1 MGIEP
6 ATHDRHG
13 GNGLLE
19 RRRLLHQL
27 VLCVF
32 QHLELPMRSTISL
45 DDNLMER
52 AKSLTGTKET
62 AALVRQ
68 ALETLV
74 RVESGKRL
82 IALGGTMP
90 EAEVAPRRRS
100 EVSK

>member
-1 MGIEP
+1 MVPYELLIY
-6 ATHDRHG
+6 G
-13 GNGLLE
+13 GSN
-19 RRRLLHQL
+19 
-27 VLCVF
+27 
-32 QHLELPMRSTISL
+32 MRSTINI

-82 IALGGTMP
+82 IALGGSMP
-90 EAEVAPRRRS
+90 EAEASPRRRS
-100 EVSK
+100 NVAK

>member
-1 MGIEP
+1 
-6 ATHDRHG
+6 
-13 GNGLLE
+13 
-19 RRRLLHQL
+19 
-27 VLCVF
+27 
-32 QHLELPMRSTISL
+32 MRSTINL

-82 IALGGTMP
+82 IALGGSMP
-90 EAEVAPRRRS
+90 EAEESPRRRS
-100 EVSK
+100 DVAK

>member
-1 MGIEP
+1 MSRGFSHQMVPYELLIY
-6 ATHDRHG
+6 G
-13 GNGLLE
+13 GSN
-19 RRRLLHQL
+19 
-27 VLCVF
+27 
-32 QHLELPMRSTISL
+32 MRSTINI

-82 IALGGTMP
+82 IALGGSMP
-90 EAEVAPRRRS
+90 EAEASPRRRS
-100 EVSK
+100 DVAK

>member
-1 MGIEP
+1 MEVDDLMGVDYSTNWCYNRISIW
-6 ATHDRHG
+6 
-13 GNGLLE
+13 
-19 RRRLLHQL
+19 
-27 VLCVF
+27 
-32 QHLELPMRSTISL
+32 ELSMRSTINL

-52 AKSLTGTKET
+52 TKSLTGTKET

-90 EAEVAPRRRS
+90 EAEVAPRRRT
-100 EVSK
+100 EVCK

>member
-1 MGIEP
+1 MVLYELLIY
-6 ATHDRHG
+6 G
-13 GNGLLE
+13 GSN
-19 RRRLLHQL
+19 
-27 VLCVF
+27 
-32 QHLELPMRSTISL
+32 MRSTINL

-82 IALGGTMP
+82 IALGGSMP
-90 EAEVAPRRRS
+90 EAEESPRRRS
-100 EVSK
+100 DVAK